1 MTIPGPV
8 ANIGIAMCEFRKRN
22 GVADGQIETV
32 LAELTRLRDDDGARR
47 EVLDRAS
54 SSILHR
60 PALGG
65 RLVAK
70 ICAAEERAPEL
81 EPLTELLG
89 SALDAAR
96 MARENRKK
104 RGDAFLQAVT
114 DAVELAA
121 GQDKLA
127 PFHRMLLASAWAR
140 NGLPAPAAL
149 ELSATDIEASGLA
162 SGIRNRAEAEVMLDE
177 LFRNLIEQTEGDAM
191 ALHAALTETFPAMPA
206 DMRSYVII
214 LSAERP
220 DPIHTK
226 LSCFWLLDRDAAIRA
241 AAARALADRAV
252 SGTLSGEL
260 AGNLVVLRNWMPK
273 DEARENVD
281 QALKLAI
288 RSGLTQGAAPAP
300 WTLHSVLATLPD
312 GGGAQ
317 SIMIAL
323 QLGSSRKVA
332 MLLLKQDHGVKD
344 AYTIPCGSASEQK
357 ALIQRIKQETG
368 AVSVPVNWLGRALS
382 TALADGL
389 TVGLPPAPGL
399 IEIAELCG
407 LGQLRPEAVA
417 TDTLI
422 ADLPAAEGLR
432 GLSAQARGKLINA
445 SGDWW
450 DRHEIV
456 RSWFEESDHAHE
468 VLEGTR
474 SQRAV
479 ESALWRWLETR
490 RSFWARLVGRAADA
504 LAAAGDPDADSFTA
518 TAMALLDG
526 RDLKKIP
533 VMQDVHE
540 QTIEAW
546 VFDDPDVDQSATL
559 EEWVEQA
566 EPKAPKP
573 ERKGELARLVKDS
586 AITAD
591 WIDGF
596 LMSVTLAP
604 KMIAPNR
611 WLPEILG
618 SAVASLI
625 PDSIQ
630 RFADLILMRANAC
643 IAHAEDPVEFAS
655 AMSGRSKMAMRDWA
669 GGFSYACGHFRASWP
684 AKSTAPDDRAMVNQV
699 SDAMSTGFSAAEVKT
714 LSQSIAARH
723 ARNMGA

>member
-1 MTIPGPV
+1 
-8 ANIGIAMCEFRKRN
+8 MCKFRKRN
-22 GVADGQIETV
+22 CVADGQLETV

-47 EVLDRAS
+47 EVLDRTS
-54 SSILHR
+54 FSMLHR

-70 ICAAEERAPEL
+70 ICAADEKAPEL

-89 SALDAAR
+89 SSLDAAR
-96 MARENRKK
+96 IASENRKK

-121 GQDKLA
+121 GQDKLL

-149 ELSATDIEASGLA
+149 ELSATDIEMSGLPP
-162 SGIRNRAEAEVMLDE
+162 GMRNRAEAEAMLDD
-177 LFRNLIEQTEGDAM
+177 LFRNLIEQTKGDAF

-206 DMRSYVII
+206 DMRTYVIMQ
-214 LSAERP
+214 SAERP
-220 DPIHTK
+220 EPIHAK
-226 LSCFWLLDRDAAIRA
+226 LCCFWLLDREGSIRA
-241 AAARALADRAV
+241 AAAGALADRAAN
-252 SGTLSGEL
+252 GALSGKM
-260 AGNLVVLRNWMPK
+260 AGKMVVLRNWMPK
-273 DEARENVD
+273 DEARAKLD
-281 QALKLAI
+281 QAVKLSM
-288 RSGLTQGAAPAP
+288 RSGLTVGASPAP

-323 QLGSSRKVA
+323 QSGGTRKVA
-332 MLLLKQDHGVKD
+332 MLLLKQGHGVKD
-344 AYTIPCGSASEQK
+344 AYTIPCSSASEQK
-357 ALIQRIKQETG
+357 ALIQRVKQETG
-368 AVSVPVNWLGRALS
+368 AVSVPASWIETALS
-382 TALADGL
+382 AALADGL
-389 TVGLPPAPGL
+389 SAGLPPAPGL
-399 IEIAELCG
+399 IEVAELCG
-407 LGQLRPEAVA
+407 FDRLRPEAV
-417 TDTLI
+417 TTETLI
-422 ADLPAAEGLR
+422 GALPATERLR
-432 GLSAQARGKLINA
+432 SLSAQARGKLINA
-445 SGDWW
+445 SEGWW

-474 SQRAV
+474 SPRGV
-479 ESALWRWLETR
+479 EAALWRWLETR
-490 RSFWARLVGRAADA
+490 RDFWARIVARAADV
-504 LAAAGDPDADSFTA
+504 LAAAGEQDADSFTA

-533 VMQDVHE
+533 VMHDVHE

-566 EPKAPKP
+566 EPKAPQP

-586 AITAD
+586 SITAD

-618 SAVASLI
+618 GAVSSLT
-625 PDSIQ
+625 PDTIQ

-643 IAHAEDPVEFAS
+643 VDHASEPAEFAT

-669 GGFSYACGHFRASWP
+669 GGFSSAHGQFRSSWP
-684 AKSTAPDDRAMVNQV
+684 TKSTSPEERAMINDL

-714 LSQSIAARH
+714 LSQWIAARH
-723 ARNMGA
+723 ARNMGS